1 MDKNLT
7 EKSEIGENN
16 LKNSNNIPS
25 HNNEMKYSSLYNSEN
40 KILNNLNNP
49 NFNNIKV
56 ISKYKYFILLEI
68 QILII

>member
-1 MDKNLT
+1 MEKYLT
-7 EKSEIGENN
+7 EKSENDANN

-25 HNNEMKYSSLYNSEN
+25 HNNEMKYSSIYNSEN
-40 KILNNLNNP
+40 TNINNLNNP
-49 NFNNIKV
+49 NSNNIKV